1 MSTTLAITST
11 YYQSPLGLLRI
22 GGTDTYI
29 SEISFVD
36 HLEDSDYKQTGMQGP
51 VTPMVIQCIEQLIQ
65 YFQGQRRIFE
75 FPVAQEGTPFQLR
88 VWNELTAIPY
98 GKTLSYLDLSR
109 RLGDTKAIR
118 AAASANGR
126 NKFAIVVPCHR
137 VNVAV
142 FTLGGFNGGFGA
154 RPRAVVCAVQFDQ
167 MDQHQVW
174 PVGFDDELA
183 GRRQALVHAAVFF
196 KVWAK

>member
-29 SEISFVD
+29 NEISFVD
-36 HLEDSDYKQTGMQGP
+36 HLDESDYQRERAGLHGP

-75 FPVAQEGTPFQLR
+75 FPVYQDGSPFQQR
-88 VWNELTAIPY
+88 VWNELMAIPF
-98 GKTLSYLDLSR
+98 GKTISYLELSR

-118 AAASANGR
+118 AAAFANGR
-126 NKFAIVVPCHR
+126 NNIAIVVPCHR
-137 VNVAV
+137 VIGSKRDLVGYAGGLWRKKWLLDHETKIMYGV
-142 FTLGGFNGGFGA
+142 QTLF
-154 RPRAVVCAVQFDQ
+154 
-167 MDQHQVW
+167 
-174 PVGFDDELA
+174 
-183 GRRQALVHAAVFF
+183 
-196 KVWAK
+196 